1 MVWLILKLLGLKVA
15 VVRLL
20 KGGRMIQKTEGKKVN
35 KIKQLFLR
43 LLEKLDRKMEEKA
56 KSQDCCCK
64 PTGKGKN
71 SCCS

>member
-1 MVWLILKLLGLKVA
+1 
-15 VVRLL
+15 
-20 KGGRMIQKTEGKKVN
+20 MIKKTEGEKINKVTG
-35 KIKQLFLR
+35 LFSR
-43 LLEKLDRKMEEKA
+43 LLEKLDKKMEEKA